1 MARLHTAQSAVA
13 IPELGYMTGRFRPT
27 LCVQGREQVSDE
39 VGVVRAVGL
48 GVRAKGVRE
57 LVLVEEASV
66 LGEET
71 EQQAGEENVRQ
82 RAPRRRDPA
91 TS

>member
-1 MARLHTAQSAVA
+1 MARLHSAHSAVA
-13 IPELGYMTGRFRPT
+13 IRELGYMTGLFRPT
-27 LCVQGREQVSDE
+27 LRVQGREQVSEE

-48 GVRAKGVRE
+48 GVRAKGMRE
-57 LVLVEEASV
+57 LVLVEDASV

-71 EQQAGEENVRQ
+71 EQQAGEEDVRQ